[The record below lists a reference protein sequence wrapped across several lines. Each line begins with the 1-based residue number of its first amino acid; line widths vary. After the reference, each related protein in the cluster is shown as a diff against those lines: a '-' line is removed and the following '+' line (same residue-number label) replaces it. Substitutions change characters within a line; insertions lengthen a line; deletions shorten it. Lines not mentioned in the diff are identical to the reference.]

1 MDFRDLTYF
10 ITVAREQNISRA
22 SEKLFVSQPALSET
36 IARLEK
42 RVGCALFLRQQHGL
56 MLTKEGE
63 AFAETARKIIQIKDE
78 MEEEIHT
85 VTRGYSGR
93 IRLGISHLFSGVL
106 LPKALPEFRIQRP
119 NVEIVVNNQTS
130 SVLERMLMD
139 DELDVVIMVES
150 KPNEQLVLQVLFYEQ
165 ILLAVSPQNPIAAL
179 GVPDPG
185 EDYPFLS
192 PELLQGQLFILSQEK
207 MRLRESAEAFFAAE
221 NISYKTGIITAS
233 VETANRLAAYNSG
246 IAFIPAIYAE
256 TIDTSPK
263 PSYFTTGDSLKD
275 WTVAIGWRKKHKQD
289 QLLQDFARIFKESI

>member
-42 RVGCALFLRQQHGL
+42 RVGRALFLRQRHGL

-78 MEEEIHT
+78 MEEELHK
-85 VTRGYSGR
+85 VTQGYSGR
-93 IRLGISHLFSGVL
+93 IRIGISHLFSGVL
-106 LPKALPEFRIQRP
+106 LPKALPEYRIQRP
-119 NVEIVVNNQTS
+119 DVEIVVSNQTS
-130 SVLERMLMD
+130 SVLERMLLD
-139 DELDVVIMVES
+139 DELDVAIMVES

-165 ILLAVSPQNPIAAL
+165 ILLAISPQNPISAL
-179 GVPDPG
+179 GVSG
-185 EDYPFLS
+185 EDYPFLP

-263 PSYFTTGDSLKD
+263 PSYFTTGESLKD
-275 WTVAIGWRKKHKQD
+275 WTVAIGWRKKHKKD